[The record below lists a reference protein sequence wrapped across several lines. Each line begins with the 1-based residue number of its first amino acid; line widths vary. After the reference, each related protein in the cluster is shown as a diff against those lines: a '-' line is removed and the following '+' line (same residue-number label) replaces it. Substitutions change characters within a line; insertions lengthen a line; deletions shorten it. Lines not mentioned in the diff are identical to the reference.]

1 MKNDMKRTVTFGEL
15 MLRMPEAGIRVEDL
29 NYDEARFGGSEAN
42 VAVSL
47 ATLGDEV
54 SYVTRLPDNAA
65 GHAASDRISHYGV
78 NTDLVLFHGN
88 KIGSYFLQQGASR
101 QKSKT
106 VYDRYDTAYSTL
118 KPGDIDWH
126 SILKDASVFHTS
138 GICAA
143 ISQSAAD
150 AVFEA
155 LDVADELGVTVSF
168 DINYRK
174 NLWEYGADAR
184 ETLTRMMQRADIMF
198 GDVLEYEFICNNE
211 PIPFRTANGEAPDR
225 EAYAQWFEQ
234 LHELCPRCGHMII
247 GVRNQVSPTHHELTA
262 LMLANEKMYVS
273 KVQDITPVIDPVG
286 VGDAFAAGSIHAAL
300 NFPDDNQRWVDYALA
315 AATLKNRVRGDFPLT
330 TDPEIL
336 ELVDDG
342 KSYTAEQ
349 E

>member
-1 MKNDMKRTVTFGEL
+1 MKKTVTFGEL
-15 MLRMPEAGIRVEDL
+15 MLRMPEAGVRVEDL

-47 ATLGDEV
+47 ATLGDHV
-54 SYVTRLPDNAA
+54 AYVTRLPENKA
-65 GHAASDRISHYGV
+65 GHAASDRIAFYGV
-78 NTDLVLFHGN
+78 DTSQVLFHGN

-126 SILKDASVFHTS
+126 TILKDASVFHTS

-155 LDVADELGVTVSF
+155 LDVADELGVTISF

-198 GDVLEYEFICNNE
+198 GDVLEYEFICQHA
-211 PIPFRTANGEAPDR
+211 PIPFRTPTGEAPDK
-225 EAYAQWFEQ
+225 EAYAKWFEQ

-262 LMLANEKMYVS
+262 LMLADGKMFTS

-286 VGDAFAAGSIHAAL
+286 VGDAFAAGSIHAAI

-330 TDPEIL
+330 TDAEIL
-336 ELVDDG
+336 ELVDLG
-342 KSYTAEQ
+342 KSYTAEL
-349 E
+349 

>member
-1 MKNDMKRTVTFGEL
+1 
-15 MLRMPEAGIRVEDL
+15 MLRMPEAGVRVEDL

-47 ATLGDEV
+47 ATLGDHV
-54 SYVTRLPDNAA
+54 AYVTRLPENKA
-65 GHAASDRISHYGV
+65 GHAASDRIAFYGV
-78 NTDLVLFHGN
+78 DTSQVLFHGN

-126 SILKDASVFHTS
+126 TILKDASVFHTS

-155 LDVADELGVTVSF
+155 LDVADELGVTIS
-168 DINYRK
+168 
-174 NLWEYGADAR
+174 ADAR
-184 ETLTRMMQRADIMF
+184 DTLTRMMQRADIMF
-198 GDVLEYEFICNNE
+198 GDVLEYEFICQHD
-211 PIPFRTANGEAPDR
+211 PIPFRTPTGEAPDN
-225 EAYAQWFEQ
+225 EAYAKWFEQ

-262 LMLANEKMYVS
+262 LMLADGKMFTS

-286 VGDAFAAGSIHAAL
+286 VGDAFAAGSIHAAI

-330 TDPEIL
+330 TDAEIL
-336 ELVDDG
+336 ELVDLG
-342 KSYTAEQ
+342 KSYTAEL
-349 E
+349 